1 MIITIFELQ
10 LLFVLFLHLVEQ
22 AVYLL
27 LVLTREHLELRVIL
41 VVHLLYLLVEDIL
54 VVAYLDHVLLDL
66 SSELV
71 DLLLEFFDDVTLLA
85 NDQLLFIS
93 LVIEFYYL
101 RLQILDARCHVGLQ
115 RLQLPLLVL

>member
-66 SSELV
+66 SGELV